1 MDFKKTSI
9 LICIILM
16 SACAYKPTP
25 FKVVQSV
32 EYVKGKLAG
41 KYKLGV
47 TEQRISDNRYVIT
60 VKLDSGSS
68 LIRAQKMLMLHAA
81 TLALSNGYD
90 SFSGGKNK
98 TGKWCQGSNNRS
110 TGQRSINDGGP
121 SVTVT
126 VNFIDSKKLTNKN
139 IKKKKRLNIKNAAK
153 VIEKLTPEVNQIIS
167 SDEASSNTE
176 TILKS
181 CWDSRY

>member
-1 MDFKKTSI
+1 MDLKKNSI
-9 LICIILM
+9 LICIIFM

-25 FKVVQSV
+25 YKVVQSV

-68 LIRAQKMLMLHAA
+68 LIRAKKMLMLHAA
-81 TLALSNGYD
+81 NLALNNGYD
-90 SFSGGKNK
+90 SFSRGKNK

-126 VNFIDSKKLTNKN
+126 VNFIDSKKLTNK
-139 IKKKKRLNIKNAAK
+139 KKKLNIKNAAK

-176 TILKS
+176 TILES